1 MPEKRTCPT
10 GIPGT
15 GLAPVTS
22 NRTVN
27 ELEPSLQRFADF
39 LLKSSITPPKN
50 APHFVRWVRRFLT
63 RPASTD
69 SHADQV
75 RQFTEELERSG
86 RWEAWQV
93 RQAEQA
99 VQTYFVNFLQQ
110 RSHIPVAGHGAP
122 PSRQPGQLQATDELR
137 RLLRIRHY
145 SYRTECTYVDWVRRF
160 YEYART
166 RQNRPEAE
174 IAPADLRDFLSHL
187 AVRRHVSASTQNQAL
202 CALLFLARN
211 VLGLDADG
219 MSDGVRARPGRR
231 LPTVLSVPETV
242 SLLRAMEGTPRL
254 MAEIIYGGGLRVSE
268 CCELRIK
275 DIDFDQGL
283 LIIRAGKG
291 DKDRSTLL
299 PVAVRAP
306 LREQV
311 ARAEALFRADRA
323 AGIAGVWL
331 PDALE
336 RKYPAAGRNLGWFWV
351 FPSQTLSVD
360 PRAGVVRRHHLSE
373 SVLQKAVKS
382 AVRTAGIHRPASVH
396 TLRHCFATHLLLNG
410 VDIRQIQEYLGH
422 ANVETT
428 MIYTHVVT
436 ELRTPARSPLD
447 MLESHR

>member
-1 MPEKRTCPT
+1 MD
-10 GIPGT
+10 
-15 GLAPVTS
+15 
-22 NRTVN
+22 

-39 LLKSSITPPKN
+39 LLKSNLTPPKS
-50 APHFVRWVRRFLT
+50 APYFVRWVRRFLT

-69 SHADQV
+69 SHSDQV
-75 RQFTEELERSG
+75 RQFAEELERSG
-86 RWEAWQV
+86 RWQAWQIH
-93 RQAEQA
+93 QAEQA
-99 VQTYFVNFLQQ
+99 VRAYFVNFLQ
-110 RSHIPVAGHGAP
+110 RANPDPTAAGRPTP
-122 PSRQPGQLQATDELR
+122 PRQHSQLSDTEELR

-166 RQNRPEAE
+166 RQNRPEPV
-174 IAPADLRDFLSHL
+174 ISPADVRDFLSFL
-187 AVRRHVSASTQNQAL
+187 ALRRHVSASTQNQAL

-211 VLGLDADG
+211 VLGLDVDG
-219 MSDGVRARPGRR
+219 MTDGARARPGRR

-242 SLLRAMEGTPRL
+242 SLLRTMEGTARL

-283 LIIRAGKG
+283 LIVRAGKG

-306 LREQV
+306 LRAQI
-311 ARAEALFRADRA
+311 ARAESLFRADRA

-336 RKYPAAGRNLGWFWV
+336 RKYPAAGRDLAWFWV
-351 FPSQTLSVD
+351 FPSRTLSVD

-382 AVRTAGIHRPASVH
+382 AVRAAGIHRPASVH

-428 MIYTHVVT
+428 MVYTHVVK